1 MITPRGASVLGAGI
15 ALVISWAALG
25 EIELLGAGAALIV
38 AVVAALFVTNWNRPA
53 LDIRRQ
59 LNPSLVHEGDRTA
72 VELAITNLRRFP
84 AFNLTVADGVGGL
97 GTARFAIGHLR
108 RQEPAAASYRIVC
121 RPRGV
126 YKVGPAHVRVGDPL
140 GLASSESE
148 TGDVDQLIVYPA
160 TESLAGYPYVR
171 GRDPSQMASKPEQ
184 SQRGGE
190 DFFTLRS
197 YRSGDDLRRVH
208 WPSSAKL
215 DELMIRQMENP
226 WQSRA
231 LIFFDVRQRSHPD
244 NDTFEKAVKGT
255 ASVVKHLAAGGFAAD
270 LWLGRE
276 LLDVTAYMA
285 AMEALARVR
294 TVAAIDIKAVASRLR
309 QSGRGGALVL
319 VTGSPDEDLLAVHR
333 HLASQHRVTILLAA
347 SSAPNSLIPAFQR
360 LGAKTVITGQDP
372 NWAPAWNQ
380 TMGRTWLSASAG

>member
-1 MITPRGASVLGAGI
+1 MITARGGSVLGAGI
-15 ALVISWAALG
+15 ALVISWALLG
-25 EIELLGAGAALIV
+25 EIELLAAGAALIV
-38 AVVAALFVTNWNRPA
+38 AVVAAIGVTNWNRPS
-53 LDIRRQ
+53 LDVRRQ

-72 VELAITNLRRFP
+72 VDLSINNLRRIP
-84 AFNLTVADGVGGL
+84 AFNLTIADGIGGL
-97 GTARFAIGHLR
+97 GTARFAIGLLR
-108 RQEPAAASYRIVC
+108 RHEAVAASYRIVC

-126 YKVGPAHVRVGDPL
+126 YRVGPAIIKVIDPL
-140 GLASSESE
+140 GLATSESQA
-148 TGDVDQLIVYPA
+148 GDVDQLIVYPA
-160 TESLAGYPYVR
+160 TEALSGYPYVR
-171 GRDPSQMASKPEQ
+171 GRDPSQMASRPEQ

-231 LIFFDVRQRSHPD
+231 LVFFDVRRGAYPD
-244 NDTFEKAVKGT
+244 QEIFEKAVRGT
-255 ASVVKHLAAGGFAAD
+255 ASVVKHLVAGGFAAD

-276 LLDVTAYMA
+276 LMDVNAYTA
-285 AMEALARVR
+285 AMEALAQVQMAPA
-294 TVAAIDIKAVASRLR
+294 VEIKAVAGRLR

-319 VTGSPDEDLLAVHR
+319 ITGSPDHDLLGVHR
-333 HLASQHRVTILLAA
+333 LLGSQHRVTVLLAA
-347 SSAPNSLIPAFQR
+347 SSTPNPLVPAFQR
-360 LGAKTVITGQDP
+360 LGAKTVITGPDP

-380 TMGRTWLSASAG
+380 AIGRTWLSASVG

>member
-15 ALVISWAALG
+15 ALVISWVALG
-25 EIELLGAGAALIV
+25 EIELLAAGAALV
-38 AVVAALFVTNWNRPA
+38 AAVVIALAITRWDRPS
-53 LDIRRQ
+53 LDVRRQ
-59 LNPSLVHEGDRTA
+59 LHPPLVHDGDRTA
-72 VELAITNLRRFP
+72 VELAITNLRRMP
-84 AFNLTVADGVGGL
+84 AFNLTMSDGVGGL
-97 GTARFAIGHLR
+97 GTARFAVGHLR

-126 YKVGPAHVRVGDPL
+126 YQVGPARIKVGDPL

-171 GRDPSQMASKPEQ
+171 GRDPSQMASRPEQ

-197 YRSGDDLRRVH
+197 YRNGDDLRRVH
-208 WPSSAKL
+208 WPSSAKA

-231 LIFFDVRQRSHPD
+231 LVFFDVRRGSHQD
-244 NDTFEKAVKGT
+244 QDTFEKAVKGA
-255 ASVVKHLAAGGFAAD
+255 ASVVKHLVAGGFAAD
-270 LWLGRE
+270 LWLGSE
-276 LLDVTAYMA
+276 VMDAKAYTA
-285 AMEALARVR
+285 AMEALARVQM
-294 TVAAIDIKAVASRLR
+294 VPAIDIKAVAGRLR
-309 QSGRGGALVL
+309 RSGRGGALVL
-319 VTGSPDEDLLAVHR
+319 VTGSPDEDLLGVHR
-333 HLASQHRVTILLAA
+333 HLASQHRVTVLLAA
-347 SSAPNSLIPAFQR
+347 SATPGSLIPTFQR
-360 LGAKTVITGQDP
+360 LGAKTVLPGASP

-380 TMGRTWLSASAG
+380 TMGRTWVSASAG

>member
-25 EIELLGAGAALIV
+25 EIELLAAGAALIV
-38 AVVAALFVTNWNRPA
+38 AVVAALFVTNWNRPS

-72 VELAITNLRRFP
+72 VELSITNLRRIP
-84 AFNLTVADGVGGL
+84 ALNLTVSDGVGGL
-97 GTARFAIGHLR
+97 GTARFAIGFLR

-126 YKVGPAHVRVGDPL
+126 YQVGPARIRVGDPL
-140 GLASSESE
+140 GLATSESE

-160 TESLAGYPYVR
+160 TESLSGHPFVR
-171 GRDPSQMASKPEQ
+171 GRDPSQMASRLEQ

-197 YRSGDDLRRVH
+197 YQNGDDLRRVH

-226 WQSRA
+226 WRSRA
-231 LIFFDVRQRSHPD
+231 LVFFDVRERSHLD
-244 NDTFEKAVKGT
+244 QETFEKAVRGT
-255 ASVVKHLAAGGFAAD
+255 ASVVKHLVAGGFAAD

-276 LLDVTAYMA
+276 LIDLSAYTA
-285 AMEALARVR
+285 AMEALARVQM
-294 TVAAIDIKAVASRLR
+294 VSAIDIRSVASRLR
-309 QSGRGGALVL
+309 QTGRGGALVL
-319 VTGSPDEDLLAVHR
+319 VTGSPDADLLGVHR
-333 HLASQHRVTILLAA
+333 LLASQHRVTILLAA
-347 SSAPNSLIPAFQR
+347 SSAPNSFVPAFQR
-360 LGAKTVITGQDP
+360 MGAKTVITGSNP

-380 TMGRTWLSASAG
+380 TMGRTWLSASVG

>member
-15 ALVISWAALG
+15 ALLISWAALG

-38 AVVAALFVTNWNRPA
+38 AVVAAVAVTNWNRPSI
-53 LDIRRQ
+53 DVRRQ

-72 VELAITNLRRFP
+72 VELSISNLRRVP
-84 AFNLTVADGVGGL
+84 VFNLTVSDGVGGL
-97 GTARFAIGHLR
+97 GTARFAVGHLHR
-108 RQEPAAASYRIVC
+108 HDPAAASYRIVC

-126 YKVGPAHVRVGDPL
+126 YQVGPARIKVGDPL
-140 GLASSESE
+140 GLASSESS
-148 TGDVDQLIVYPA
+148 TGDVDELIVYPA

-171 GRDPSQMASKPEQ
+171 GRDPSQMASRPEQ

-231 LIFFDVRQRSHPD
+231 LVFFDVRQRSYAD
-244 NDTFEKAVKGT
+244 VDTFEKAVKGT
-255 ASVVKHLAAGGFAAD
+255 ASVVKHLVAGGFAAD

-276 LLDVTAYMA
+276 LLDVSAYTA
-285 AMEALARVR
+285 AMEALALVQ
-294 TVAAIDIKAVASRLR
+294 TVPAVDIKAVASRLR

-319 VTGSPDEDLLAVHR
+319 VTGAPDEDLLSVHR

-347 SSAPNSLIPAFQR
+347 SSAPGSLIPAFQR
-360 LGAKTVITGQDP
+360 LGAKTVVTGANP